1 MPITKSEAIIWIA
14 MSTGEADGEFTEAEI
29 MDAINNTTYSKY
41 FADADNSGI
50 NEKIQSKELNEESA
64 VEVLKN
70 LSLEEK
76 IEALAICFGIA
87 VSDEVATSEEKAYL
101 FDIGLKIGIEDWEEV
116 VKKYMEMS
124 A

>member
-1 MPITKSEAIIWIA
+1 MSITKSEAIIWIA
-14 MSTGEADGEFTEAEI
+14 ISTGEADGEFTEAEI
-29 MDAINNTTYSKY
+29 MDAINNTSYSKY

-64 VEVLKN
+64 VEVLKQ
-70 LSLEEK
+70 LSQAEK

>member
-1 MPITKSEAIIWIA
+1 MLYRVQI
-14 MSTGEADGEFTEAEI
+14 
-29 MDAINNTTYSKY
+29 
-41 FADADNSGI
+41 I

>member
-1 MPITKSEAIIWIA
+1 MSITKSEAIIWIA

-29 MDAINNTTYSKY
+29 SDAINKTTYAKY
-41 FADADNSGI
+41 FAEADNSSI
-50 NEKIQSKELNEESA
+50 NEKIQNKELNDQSA
-64 VEVLKN
+64 VEVLKQ
-70 LSLEEK
+70 LTQEEK

-87 VSDEVATSEEKAYL
+87 VSDGVATDDEKNYL
-101 FDIGLKIGIEDWEEV
+101 FHIGLKIGIEDWEEV